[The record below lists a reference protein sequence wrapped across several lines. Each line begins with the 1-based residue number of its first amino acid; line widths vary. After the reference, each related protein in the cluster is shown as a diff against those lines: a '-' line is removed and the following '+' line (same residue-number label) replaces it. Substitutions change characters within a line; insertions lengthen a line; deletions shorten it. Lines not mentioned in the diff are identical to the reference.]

1 MGSYVPS
8 TARERE
14 EMLRAIGLER
24 MDDLFRDVPEQVRR
38 AAALRLLE
46 GLSEMAL
53 RARMEAAGL
62 CVEYASDFADNADGC
77 MRINIACPRSVLR
90 DALGRLVHALA

>member
-38 AAALRLLE
+38 AA
-46 GLSEMAL
+46 
-53 RARMEAAGL
+53 
-62 CVEYASDFADNADGC
+62 
-77 MRINIACPRSVLR
+77 
-90 DALGRLVHALA
+90 